1 MGYRNYSNYSSTTNS
16 RSKGGDFPVSDTT
29 ATEAVQYQPLEVLVT
44 DSLDRAMKIFRA
56 MVQRDRILSSYK
68 ERSRYEKPSDK
79 KRRKRNERQRKLLE
93 LERNVQQDDQ
103 E

>member
-1 MGYRNYSNYSSTTNS
+1 
-16 RSKGGDFPVSDTT
+16 
-29 ATEAVQYQPLEVLVT
+29 VT

-56 MVQRDRILSSYK
+56 HVQRDRILSSYK

-93 LERNVQQDDQ
+93 LERNVQSDDQ